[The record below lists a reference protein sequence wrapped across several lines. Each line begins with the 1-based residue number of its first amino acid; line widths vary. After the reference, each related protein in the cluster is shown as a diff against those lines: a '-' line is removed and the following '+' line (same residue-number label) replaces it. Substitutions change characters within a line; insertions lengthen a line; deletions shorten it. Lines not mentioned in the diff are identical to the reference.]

1 MLTKKTS
8 SYLAYSLLILWVS
21 IAAGT
26 SAAAE
31 KQERAK
37 ADDVLISSGNL
48 EAYHLIQEIFND
60 KVSSSDGRAR
70 ELELKIIEQ
79 EERTKK
85 LELKALEQAAIIN
98 ELQRAANSPPE
109 IQGSVT
115 ATIVLAAVAVII
127 TVLGVLMAILSIFG
141 YTNIKQESIKSS
153 KETALN
159 TVNSIAEEGL
169 LQATEKSLLT
179 LLEKGRFDEIIQSS
193 ISSITYR
200 GITVKSD
207 FLDEE
212 EQQ

>member
-1 MLTKKTS
+1 MLMKKTLNC
-8 SYLAYSLLILWVS
+8 LAYSLFLLLVSLASGIS
-21 IAAGT
+21 IAA
-26 SAAAE
+26 E
-31 KQERAK
+31 NKERVVAN
-37 ADDVLISSGNL
+37 DVVVSSGNL

-60 KVSSSDGRAR
+60 KISSSNGKAR

-79 EERTKK
+79 AEKTKK
-85 LELKALEQAAIIN
+85 LELKALEQEAIIN
-98 ELQRAANSPPE
+98 DLKKAANTPPE

-153 KETALN
+153 RETALS

-179 LLEKGRFDEIIQSS
+179 LMEKGRFDEIIQSS
-193 ISSITYR
+193 ISSIAYR
-200 GITVKSD
+200 GISVKSD
-207 FLDEE
+207 FLEEE